1 MLYAIGIGMSRNLYD
16 ERRVKRPCLAQ
27 NDEISR
33 SDAHQPPEHG
43 RVPGTVNSTIEKR
56 CSWQLCVEPKRLG
69 QRYVLRSKP
78 QSHDATL
85 GATEPVGL
93 CLKLQ

>member
-33 SDAHQPPEHG
+33 SDAHQPPEQAECLG
-43 RVPGTVNSTIEKR
+43 R
-56 CSWQLCVEPKRLG
+56 
-69 QRYVLRSKP
+69 
-78 QSHDATL
+78 
-85 GATEPVGL
+85 
-93 CLKLQ
+93 